1 MRQVIFLIRC
11 DDRKGLLAA
20 ITGFFASRDLNI
32 LECRQYTDVIE
43 NNYFMRI
50 AIELPQSLTRGAL
63 EKEFT
68 EFSAKYGLN
77 YSVHYPGDIRNVA
90 VLVSKTSHCFYDLLV
105 NSDENT
111 LGGGRVVLAIS
122 NHPDLEEVASRFRV
136 PYYCCPVIDGNKAAQ
151 EAQILELLDKH
162 HIDLVVLARYMRI
175 LSDDFISRY
184 PDRIIN
190 IHHAFLPAFMGGDPY
205 RRAWERGV
213 KMIGA
218 TAHYATP
225 DLDEGPIIEQDVERI
240 SHESTPTDLKSRGRD
255 IERRVLTRAV
265 RAHLEHRIIISGSR
279 TIVFSKD

>member
-1 MRQVIFLIRC
+1 M
-11 DDRKGLLAA
+11 
-20 ITGFFASRDLNI
+20 
-32 LECRQYTDVIE
+32 
-43 NNYFMRI
+43 
-50 AIELPQSLTRGAL
+50 
-63 EKEFT
+63 
-68 EFSAKYGLN
+68 
-77 YSVHYPGDIRNVA
+77 A